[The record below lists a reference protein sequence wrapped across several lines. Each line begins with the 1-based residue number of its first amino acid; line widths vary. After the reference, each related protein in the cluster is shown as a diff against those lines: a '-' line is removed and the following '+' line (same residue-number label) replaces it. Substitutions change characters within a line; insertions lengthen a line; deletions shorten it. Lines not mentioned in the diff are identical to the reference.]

1 MSVSHQENSCIL
13 CEPQWPSFEIGWLP
27 EGSILNSWV
36 VKAVWNVLARSS
48 GHPDQFPCAGHWLT
62 LVLHPPPSLE
72 VRVLVRTF
80 GETKSTTR
88 SSFSNRGDG
97 KSPLVMSRLLGEAWE
112 TRREARRQSPLHLTL
127 FLPTL
132 KEQFHIGE
140 ASHAHGMGR
149 RLPKPRSWFMSP
161 YLPVTSIIERPQTM
175 SP

>member
-36 VKAVWNVLARSS
+36 VKAVWNVLTSSS

-72 VRVLVRTF
+72 VRGFLVRTF

-97 KSPLVMSRLLGEAWE
+97 KSPLLCPDCWKRHGRPGEKDPSGEKPGGRVHYTWLSFSLHSRSSS
-112 TRREARRQSPLHLTL
+112 T
-127 FLPTL
+127 
-132 KEQFHIGE
+132 
-140 ASHAHGMGR
+140 
-149 RLPKPRSWFMSP
+149 
-161 YLPVTSIIERPQTM
+161 
-175 SP
+175 